1 MSLEAPAPQAIAI
14 FGATGDLA
22 KKKILPALYNLA
34 RESLL
39 PERHVIIGF
48 GRSDWDDETF
58 RARAREAVEEFS
70 SATLD
75 EEVWKH
81 FAASLSF
88 VRGSFEDP
96 AAMADLAARL
106 MEADERHGCDGGRLY
121 YLAVP
126 PQAFPI
132 IVKGLGEVGGNT
144 PNARIV
150 IEKPFGHSLKSARE
164 LAAQIHEVF
173 DESQVFRID
182 HYLGKET
189 VQNLVIF
196 RFANSLFERVWNRD
210 AIDHIQ
216 VTVAESIGVE
226 GRAGYYDQAGAIRDL
241 LQNHMLQ
248 MLAFLTMEP
257 PRALE
262 PGAFRDETAK
272 LLKAIRP
279 IDPADVVR
287 GQYEGYRSEP
297 GVDPA
302 SETES
307 FVTAKV
313 HIENWRWDG
322 VPVYLRHGKKL
333 PKRSTEIAVF
343 FRDAPRYLLDDLGV
357 AELTPDHLTVRVQP
371 DEGISLAFQAK
382 VPGPGYELETV
393 RMDFDYGRSFMKQPA
408 EAYERL
414 LHDAMDGD
422 HTLFTRQDGVER
434 SWEIVE
440 PILMDRGTVHL
451 YAPGSW
457 GPPES
462 DLLIAP
468 RQWHLGRGGKER
480 SAGGPSRS

>member
-1 MSLEAPAPQAIAI
+1 VSLEAPAPQAIAV

-22 KKKILPALYNLA
+22 RRKILPALYNLA
-34 RESLL
+34 REGLL
-39 PERHVIIGF
+39 PERHVILGF
-48 GRSDWDDETF
+48 GRTDWDDEAF
-58 RARAREAVEEFS
+58 REHAGDAVKEFS
-70 SATLD
+70 RTSLD
-75 EEVWKH
+75 EDVWKP
-81 FAASLSF
+81 FAASLSYL
-88 VRGSFEDP
+88 RGSFEDP
-96 AAMADLAARL
+96 AAMAELADRL
-106 MEADERHGCDGGRLY
+106 KFADERHGCDGGRLY

-126 PQAFPI
+126 PQAFPV

-150 IEKPFGHSLKSARE
+150 IEKPFGHSLESARE
-164 LAAQIHEVF
+164 LAAQVHEVF

-210 AIDHIQ
+210 AVDHIQ
-216 VTVAESIGVE
+216 LTVAESIGVE
-226 GRAGYYDQAGAIRDL
+226 GRAGYYEQAGAIRDL

-248 MLAFLTMEP
+248 MLSFLTMEP

-279 IDPADVVR
+279 IDPVDVVR

-297 GVDPA
+297 DVDPG
-302 SETES
+302 SETET
-307 FVTAKV
+307 FVAAKV
-313 HIENWRWDG
+313 LIENWRWDG

-343 FRDAPRYLLDDLGV
+343 FREAPRYLLDDLGV
-357 AELTPDHLTVRVQP
+357 SDLTADHLTVRVQP

-382 VPGPGYELETV
+382 MPGPGYELETV

-422 HTLFTRQDGVER
+422 HTLFTREDGVER

-440 PILMDRGTVHL
+440 PLLADHGSVRL

-457 GPPES
+457 GPGEAS
-462 DLLIAP
+462 QLIEP
-468 RQWHLGRGGKER
+468 REWHLGRGGKER
-480 SAGGPSRS
+480 SAGTGRG

>member
-34 RESLL
+34 REELL
-39 PERHVIIGF
+39 PARHVIIGF
-48 GRSDWDDETF
+48 GRSDWDDESF
-58 RARAREAVEEFS
+58 RAHAREAVEEFS
-70 SATLD
+70 RTPLD
-75 EEVWKH
+75 EEVWKT

-88 VRGSFEDP
+88 IRGSFEDP
-96 AAMADLAARL
+96 AAMSELAERL
-106 MEADERHGCDGGRLY
+106 KDADERHGCEGGRLY

-126 PQAFPI
+126 PQSFAT

-150 IEKPFGHSLKSARE
+150 IEKPFGHSLESARE
-164 LAAQIHEVF
+164 LSAQIHEVF

-216 VTVAESIGVE
+216 LTVAESIGVE
-226 GRAGYYDQAGAIRDL
+226 GRAGYYEQAGAIRDL

-279 IDPADVVR
+279 IVPAEVVR
-287 GQYEGYRSEP
+287 GQYEGYRSEE
-297 GVDPA
+297 GVDPN
-302 SETES
+302 SETET
-307 FVTAKV
+307 FVAAKTL
-313 HIENWRWDG
+313 IENWRWDG
-322 VPVYLRHGKKL
+322 VPIYFRHGKKM
-333 PKRSTEIAVF
+333 PTRATEIAVV
-343 FRDAPRYLLDDLGV
+343 FREAPRYLLNDLGV
-357 AELTPDHLTVRVQP
+357 ENLMADHLTVRVQP

-382 VPGPGYELETV
+382 VPGPGYDLETV

-440 PILMDRGTVHL
+440 PILSDHGTVHL
-451 YAPGSW
+451 YEPGSW
-457 GPPES
+457 GPAEAAQ
-462 DLLIAP
+462 LIAP

-480 SAGGPSRS
+480 SATASRS